1 MDWKKIGKK
10 LLFPPIWLMA
20 TLVIVSAVALTVIFI
35 KGMAYPNMLC
45 RMLNADC
52 RNLGYS
58 SGAHGEDD
66 TIAYLASQ
74 EMCAFVM
81 DYDHNAN
88 FDQLEKSHYKL
99 YKAVREAHPDIP
111 IIMVS
116 RPVFT
121 EDFDNK
127 SPSYE
132 DEARL
137 KLIQKSYKMAKNSG
151 DENVYFV
158 NGYAD
163 FFPIRSMADI
173 YTGDFS
179 HPNDTGMYFM
189 GLAIYKQLAPALEK
203 AYN

>member
-58 SGAHGEDD
+58 SGAHGEDG
-66 TIAYLASQ
+66 TIAYLAAQ

-88 FDQLEKSHYKL
+88 LAQLEKSHYKL
-99 YKAVREAHPDIP
+99 YKAVREAQPDLP
-111 IIMVS
+111 IIMLS
-116 RPVFT
+116 RPIFT
-121 EDFDNK
+121 PDYDTVAPDEDLERIKVIEKTYNM
-127 SPSYE
+127 
-132 DEARL
+132 AR
-137 KLIQKSYKMAKNSG
+137 KSG
-151 DENVYFV
+151 DENVYFI
-158 NGYAD
+158 NGYED
-163 FFPIRSMADI
+163 FFPMQAELADL
-173 YTGDFS
+173 YSSDMR

-189 GLAIYKQLAPALEK
+189 GLAIYEVLAPVLEAK
-203 AYN
+203 KG